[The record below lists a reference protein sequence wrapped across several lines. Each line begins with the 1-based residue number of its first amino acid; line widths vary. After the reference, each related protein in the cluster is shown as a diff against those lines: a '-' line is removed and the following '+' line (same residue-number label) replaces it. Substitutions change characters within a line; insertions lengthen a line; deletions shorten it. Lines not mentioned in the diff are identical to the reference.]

1 MSGQKESD
9 WASLKAKL
17 EEEGGFPKVYMFKF
31 IIPSDNQKL
40 ALVQS
45 LFGPEA
51 IVTMRSSKNGK
62 YVSVSA
68 KELMLSADNIIARYK
83 RGMEIEGVM
92 AL

>member
-1 MSGQKESD
+1 MSGQNEGD
-9 WASLKAKL
+9 WASLKSKL
-17 EEEGGFPKVYMFKF
+17 EKEGGFPKVYMFKF

-40 ALVQS
+40 ALVQA

-68 KELMLSADNIIARYK
+68 KELMLSADNIIERYK

>member
-1 MSGQKESD
+1 MSGQNEGD
-9 WASLKAKL
+9 WASLKSKL
-17 EEEGGFPKVYMFKF
+17 EQEGGFPKVYMFKF

-40 ALVQS
+40 ALVQA

-51 IVTMRSSKNGK
+51 LVTMRSSKNGK
-62 YVSVSA
+62 YVSISA
-68 KELMLSADNIIARYK
+68 KELMLNAENIIERYK